1 MLAVARRLAAEAGAA
16 NAGFV
21 QGDAQACPL
30 RRNTFDVMISNFGV
44 MFFGDPLS
52 AFARLAA
59 VVRPHGRLAFL
70 CWQDDTE
77 NELLAIPLRAFGTYV
92 QLPEP
97 SANQLFVDPRQI
109 TALLSEV
116 GWEDIEVTPVVEP
129 AWLGS
134 DLNDVM
140 RYVLGMPMI
149 RNLTACLDG
158 PAVSERVLDAV
169 AAQYAARQR
178 CNGVWVRAA
187 AWLVTARRALLK
199 PGCTSRYSFAWLQPV
214 RSGNS

>member
-1 MLAVARRLAAEAGAA
+1 M
-16 NAGFV
+16 
-21 QGDAQACPL
+21 
-30 RRNTFDVMISNFGV
+30 
-44 MFFGDPLS
+44 
-52 AFARLAA
+52 
-59 VVRPHGRLAFL
+59 VRPHGRLAFL

-178 CNGVWVRAA
+178 SDGVLGPRRRLAGNCAPRLTQARVHVSLQFRLVAA
-187 AWLVTARRALLK
+187 GAFRQFVT
-199 PGCTSRYSFAWLQPV
+199 FA
-214 RSGNS
+214 